1 MIVRNKYTR
10 KRDTT
15 HINMWFKQQGFALHL
30 TIKLFSLQKVITAFF
45 SLLVSYGCMAQYALV
60 FSRLSMSEGLTTNK
74 INCVWQDGKGFL
86 WIGHENGLQR
96 FDGRKFIHF
105 KTANPSQLIPA
116 SPVDQILDAGN
127 NQLWIRQGT
136 MIGLFDRNNF
146 TYRKIATP
154 EGLTGN
160 LRYQLYIDS
169 EKNTFLLTGTP
180 HIFSFDHQHQKFT
193 VASLPFTKPANWPV
207 TQLLEDKEKK
217 QYWLSGDSGLIRYDR
232 QQMIYRGT
240 GKDPLFSIPYLQQI
254 SYFFISADR
263 HYWIAYRRPN
273 EAGSRLMHYDPTRNL
288 MITDTLLNNHISNKS
303 GNISQI
309 VQTANGDTWI
319 AGNGNLVSYTPKNKL
334 FYQHMLTSPYGY
346 GLDCKAVYHL
356 YEDREKNYWLST
368 DNGLFMTGPGKSG
381 ISNLVFPSNTL
392 VTALQAINN
401 NEIWIGT
408 SDKSITY
415 FDSNYRQIIKPIQY
429 KNDLKHLYRYT
440 GSLLQQRATGHI
452 WATFTQSAIAI
463 IAPLSKN
470 LIYQSPAPAIFK
482 NENTHHTVEDP
493 SGNIWFGTDGGQLIR
508 WKAGSNYQPEA
519 FTTVQD
525 FPSAITG
532 LLADNRQQLWLT
544 TDHHGVYIVHAQS
557 GKIIHHFQHTGE
569 TGSLGSN
576 RTADIIQYN
585 DSIFLVASDGLAIIN
600 SNTKTVINK
609 NSYAGLPGT
618 RVYQVSIDKKGTIW
632 LITNNGLCSYQF
644 NKNQFTSYNQHDG
657 IVNADE
663 AINTRLVL
671 NNGTLLLGGSNIL
684 LSIDPEVLKPV
695 IAPPAVTI
703 TDFRLSDKFLPV
715 DSLLQLKRIN
725 LQHNEHSFSIY
736 FSTLSFLQQDKLTYY
751 YMLEGIDQDWQ
762 YGDRNV
768 QVNYTALAPGH
779 YTFKVRCEN
788 LQGISSPVTSLAIY
802 IKPPFYK
809 TGWFLVLLL
818 ALVITG
824 IYSVY
829 RLRIKRLLALEKLRT
844 RVARDLHDD
853 MGSTLSTINIL
864 SAMAGKKINT
874 DTQQTSEYIQ
884 KISENSQQMMEV
896 MDDIV
901 WTIKPDNDSMQK
913 ITGRM
918 REFATSLLEAKGI
931 ELDFTVED
939 MIKNIRLD
947 MEARRDLFLLFKEAV
962 NNIAKY
968 ADCTHV
974 QISITGSSKQL
985 ILSIKDNGIGFSP
998 ADTDTGNGLG
1008 NMRKRADA
1016 LKGTL
1021 QIESAPLQGTY
1032 IRLHIPLE

>member
-1 MIVRNKYTR
+1 M
-10 KRDTT
+10 
-15 HINMWFKQQGFALHL
+15 
-30 TIKLFSLQKVITAFF
+30 
-45 SLLVSYGCMAQYALV
+45 
-60 FSRLSMSEGLTTNK
+60 
-74 INCVWQDGKGFL
+74 
-86 WIGHENGLQR
+86 
-96 FDGRKFIHF
+96 
-105 KTANPSQLIPA
+105 
-116 SPVDQILDAGN
+116 
-127 NQLWIRQGT
+127 
-136 MIGLFDRNNF
+136 
-146 TYRKIATP
+146 
-154 EGLTGN
+154 
-160 LRYQLYIDS
+160 
-169 EKNTFLLTGTP
+169 
-180 HIFSFDHQHQKFT
+180 
-193 VASLPFTKPANWPV
+193 
-207 TQLLEDKEKK
+207 
-217 QYWLSGDSGLIRYDR
+217 
-232 QQMIYRGT
+232 
-240 GKDPLFSIPYLQQI
+240 
-254 SYFFISADR
+254 SADR

-273 EAGSRLMHYDPTRNL
+273 EGGTRLMHYDPIRNL
-288 MITDTLLNNHISNKS
+288 VLTDTLLNNQISNKE

-319 AGNGNLVSYTPKNKL
+319 AGNGNLVSYIPKDKL

-381 ISNLVFPSNTL
+381 ISNLVFPANTH
-392 VTALQAINN
+392 VTALKAISN

-415 FDSNYRQIIKPIQY
+415 FDSNYRQIIKPISY
-429 KNDLKHLYRYT
+429 PSHVKHLYRWV
-440 GSLLQQRATGHI
+440 GSLLHQQSSGHI
-452 WATFTQSAIAI
+452 WATFTQSALAI
-463 IAPLSKN
+463 IDPVTKT
-470 LIYQSPAPAIFK
+470 LIHQSPAPAVFK
-482 NENTHHTVEDP
+482 KENTHHSVEDHQ
-493 SGNIWFGTDGGQLIR
+493 GNIWFGTDGGQLIQ
-508 WKAGSNYQPEA
+508 WKAGSNYKPDA
-519 FTTVQD
+519 FTAIQH
-525 FPSAITG
+525 FPSGITG
-532 LLADNRQQLWLT
+532 ILIDKRQQLWLT
-544 TDHHGVYIVHAQS
+544 TEQHGVYIVHAES
-557 GKIIHHFQHTGE
+557 GQIVHHFKHTNE
-569 TGSLGSN
+569 AGSLASD
-576 RTADIIQYN
+576 RAIDIIQYN
-585 DSIFLVASDGLAIIN
+585 DSIFLVATDGLAIIN

-609 NSYAGLPGT
+609 NSYSGLPGT

-671 NNGTLLLGGSNIL
+671 NNGSLLLGGSNIL

-695 IAPPAVTI
+695 IAPPPVTI
-703 TDFRLSDKFLPV
+703 TDFRLSDRFLPV
-715 DSLLQLKRIN
+715 DSLLQQKRIN
-725 LQHNEHSFSIY
+725 LQDNEHSFSIY
-736 FSTLSFLQQDKLTYY
+736 FSTLNFLQQDKLTYY
-751 YMLEGIDQDWQ
+751 HMLEGIDKDWQ

-768 QVNYTALAPGH
+768 QVNYTALPPGH

-788 LQGISSPVTSLAIY
+788 LQGISSPVTTLAIY

-809 TGWFLVLLL
+809 TWWFMILLF
-818 ALVITG
+818 AAIITG
-824 IYSVY
+824 VYLIY
-829 RLRIKRLLALEKLRT
+829 RLRIKRLLALEKLRN

-874 DTQQTSEYIQ
+874 DTQQASEYIQ

-901 WTIKPDNDSMQK
+901 WSIKPDNDSMQK

-939 MIKNIRLD
+939 MVKNIRLD

-974 QISITGSSKQL
+974 LISIAGSYKQL

-998 ADTDTGNGLG
+998 ANTNTGNGLG
-1008 NMRKRADA
+1008 NMQKRADA

-1021 QIESAPLQGTY
+1021 QIESAPLKGTNIY
-1032 IRLHIPLE
+1032 LHVPLE

>member
-1 MIVRNKYTR
+1 
-10 KRDTT
+10 
-15 HINMWFKQQGFALHL
+15 
-30 TIKLFSLQKVITAFF
+30 
-45 SLLVSYGCMAQYALV
+45 
-60 FSRLSMSEGLTTNK
+60 MSEGLTTNK
-74 INCVWQDGKGFL
+74 INCVWQDEKGFL

-96 FDGRKFIHF
+96 FDGRKFIQF
-105 KTANPSQLIPA
+105 YTADPTQLIPA
-116 SPVDQILDAGN
+116 SPVDQLLDAGN
-127 NQLWIRQGT
+127 HQLWVRQGT
-136 MIGLFDRNNF
+136 RVGLFNRNTF
-146 TYRKIATP
+146 TYREIETP
-154 EGLTGN
+154 AGLSGKP
-160 LRYQLYIDS
+160 RYSLYIDS
-169 EKNTFLLTGTP
+169 KKNTFLLTGTP
-180 HIFSFDHQHQKFT
+180 HIFSFDEQQQKFIT
-193 VASLPFTKPANWPV
+193 GKLPFQKPANWPV
-207 TQLLEDKEKK
+207 TQLLEDKEKQ

-232 QQMIYRGT
+232 QQIVYRGT
-240 GKDPLFSIPYLQQI
+240 GNDPLFTLSHLQQI
-254 SYFFISADR
+254 SYFFISTDK
-263 HYWIAYRRPN
+263 HYWIAYHRPD
-273 EAGSRLMHYDPTRNL
+273 EAGTRLMHYDPVQNRV
-288 MITDTLLNNHISNKS
+288 ITDTLLNNHISNKE
-303 GNISQI
+303 GNISQV

-319 AGNGNLVSYTPKNKL
+319 AGNGNLVSYIPKDKL

-381 ISNLVFPSNTL
+381 ISNVVFPTNTH
-392 VTALQAINN
+392 VTALKAISN

-415 FDSNYRQIIKPIQY
+415 FDSNYQQIIKPIPY
-429 KNDLKHLYRYT
+429 PSHVKHLYRQV
-440 GSLLQQRATGHI
+440 GSLLQQQSGGPI
-452 WATFTQSAIAI
+452 WATFTQSALAI
-463 IAPLSKN
+463 IDPVTKA
-470 LIYQSPAPAIFK
+470 LIHHSPAPAVFK
-482 NENTHHTVEDP
+482 KENTHHSAEDRQ
-493 SGNIWFGTDGGQLIR
+493 GNIWFGTDGGQLIQ
-508 WKAGSNYQPEA
+508 WKAGSNYKPDA
-519 FTTVQD
+519 FTAIQH

-532 LLADNRQQLWLT
+532 MIIDKRQQLWLAT
-544 TDHHGVYIVHAQS
+544 EQHGLFIVKAES
-557 GKIIHHFQHTGE
+557 GQLMYHFQHNPK

-585 DSIFLVASDGLAIIN
+585 DSIFLVATDGLSIIN
-600 SNTKTVINK
+600 SNTRKVINK
-609 NSYAGLPGT
+609 NSYSGLPGT
-618 RVYQVSIDKKGTIW
+618 RVYQVSIDNTGTIW
-632 LITNNGLCSYQF
+632 LITNNGLSSYDY

-663 AINTRLVL
+663 AITTRQVL

-684 LSIDPEVLKPV
+684 LSINPEVLKPA
-695 IAPPAVTI
+695 IAPPPVTI

-751 YMLEGIDQDWQ
+751 YMLEGIDKDWQ
-762 YGDRNV
+762 YGDRSV
-768 QVNYTALAPGH
+768 QVNYNALAPGY

-788 LQGISSPVTSLAIY
+788 LQGISSPISTLAIY

-809 TGWFLVLLL
+809 TWWFMALLL
-818 ALVITG
+818 AAIITG
-824 IYSVY
+824 VYLIY

-864 SAMAGKKINT
+864 SAMAKHKIKT

-918 REFATSLLEAKGI
+918 REFATSILEAKGI
-931 ELDFTVED
+931 DLDFTVAD
-939 MIKNIRLD
+939 IIKNIRLD

-974 QISITGSSKQL
+974 QISITGSTKQL
-985 ILSIKDNGIGFSP
+985 ILSIMDNGIGFSP
-998 ADTDTGNGLG
+998 AGTDTGNGLG
-1008 NMRKRADA
+1008 NMQKRADA

-1021 QIESAPLQGTY
+1021 LIESAPLKGTH
-1032 IRLHIPLE
+1032 IRLHVPLE